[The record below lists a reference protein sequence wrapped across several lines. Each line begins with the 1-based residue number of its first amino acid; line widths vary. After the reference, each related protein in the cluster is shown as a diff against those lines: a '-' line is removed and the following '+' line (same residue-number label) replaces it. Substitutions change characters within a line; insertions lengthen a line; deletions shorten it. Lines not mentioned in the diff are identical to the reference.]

1 MAPTRKERKAEASK
15 NAEPP
20 KLAPAE
26 NLEALKTLEAQVASF
41 GKNIEGLRER
51 VGALEIEKG
60 IKEIEL
66 KNLRELNIVLCQ
78 RTKLSEQKE
87 KELERKYTELDVE
100 HKDLQQKHKSLK
112 KKVPTSNIFNPQPP
126 AVPITNPFQPPRF
139 SFTVKN
145 TMADQDFGEETV
157 RMHLENEE
165 ENKTLQAVYDQ
176 LDGLKEQNR
185 HLTEIANKN
194 EKYKVQYE
202 SLQQWATTLEQQEY
216 DTKNSLKAEKDTSR
230 QLQATIDTLKKVEE
244 AAGDEHQAQEQKIAR
259 LENQV
264 KLRDSDIDDARA
276 RLKTVEAQ
284 LKEKNDAYDRLH
296 VNLSDASTLVR
307 ETEARAQELQSS
319 LNNSIAHHKEELAKW
334 ETERLQKEFEIDELK
349 QEIEFKN
356 SMDEIGRTDPT
367 TKAHQ
372 RRNSKERTLFDDLEG
387 NDADDDDFEH
397 DVEHD
402 VEPEVEH
409 ETEQKS
415 GAVEGGSSY
424 TYDIPP
430 TNVPLPD
437 SPLLPVPPTDVPLP
451 ESPLL
456 PPPPHP
462 SAPPAPVNIERW
474 RERNVRYSSAINT
487 NPLLAWLLVYKNML
501 ILALEFF
508 HYFNGS
514 SAKIRIA
521 PPRRTVK
528 GAMIITSINESGE
541 LVKTTTERNGNVTI
555 EIQEKAP
562 RPEVFPTLV
571 FFATHVLVYSYIYL
585 CWRESSRWLSVNG
598 IPQRYPQNGFGVRFV
613 AHAIGGLLCRVYQ
626 FLKNTKYWLNLD
638 MKKRT
643 VDFAEWVY
651 DFERKH
657 FGEINRGVLG

>member
-1 MAPTRKERKAEASK
+1 MAPTRKERKAGERK

-20 KLAPAE
+20 KPAPAE
-26 NLEALKTLEAQVASF
+26 NSEALKTLEAQVASF
-41 GKNIEGLRER
+41 GKNIEGLRGR
-51 VGALEIEKG
+51 IGALEIDKG

-87 KELERKYTELDVE
+87 KELARKYTELDVE
-100 HKDLQQKHKSLK
+100 HKDLQQRHKSLK

-126 AVPITNPFQPPRF
+126 APPITNPFQPPPRF
-139 SFTVKN
+139 SFTIKN
-145 TMADQDFGEETV
+145 TMADQDFEETI

-165 ENKTLQAVYDQ
+165 ENKKLEAIYDQ
-176 LDGLKEQNR
+176 LDGLKTQNK
-185 HLTEIANKN
+185 HLTEHANRN

-202 SLQQWATTLEQQEY
+202 SLQQWATTLEQQEFE
-216 DTKNSLKAEKDTSR
+216 TKQSLKAEKETSR
-230 QLQATIDTLKKVEE
+230 HLQATIDTLKKVEE
-244 AAGDEHQAQEQKIAR
+244 AAGDEHQVQEQKIAR

-276 RLKTVEAQ
+276 RSKTAEAQ

-319 LNNSIAHHKEELAKW
+319 LKNSIAHHNDDLAKW

-349 QEIEFKN
+349 QQIEFKN

-397 DVEHD
+397 DVEH
-402 VEPEVEH
+402 EAEHEVEH
-409 ETEQKS
+409 EVEGEIEQKS

-424 TYDIPP
+424 PYDIPP
-430 TNVPLPD
+430 IDVPLPD
-437 SPLLPVPPTDVPLP
+437 SPLLP
-451 ESPLL
+451 
-456 PPPPHP
+456 PPPPP
-462 SAPPAPVNIERW
+462 TAPTAPPAPPAPPAPEPVIVERW

-508 HYFNGS
+508 HYFNGT
-514 SAKIRIA
+514 SARIRID

-528 GAMIITSINESGE
+528 GAMVVTSINESGE
-541 LVKTTTERNGNVTI
+541 LVKTTTERNGDVTI
-555 EIQEKAP
+555 EIQEKAS
-562 RPEVFPTLV
+562 RPEVFSTLL
-571 FFATHVLVYSYIYL
+571 FFASHVLVYSYIYL
-585 CWRESSRWLSVNG
+585 CWRETNRWLTVNG
-598 IPQRYPQNGFGVRFV
+598 IPQRYPQSGFGVRYV
-613 AHAIGGLLCRVYQ
+613 AHAIGEFLCRVYQ
-626 FLKNTKYWLNLD
+626 FLKNTKYWLKLD
-638 MKKRT
+638 MKKHT
-643 VDFAEWVY
+643 IDFAEWVY
-651 DFERKH
+651 DFEKKH